1 MVGLQNRA
9 LRLPALIGCVLATA
23 CSDSGP
29 APNSER
35 PDPPDGMIDATSPT
49 FEPTFSAVYTEV
61 IGAHNCLLG
70 LCHGEGAAGGG
81 LSLFPK
87 RSAHE
92 SLLAE
97 SRGFECR
104 GLAMPIVDAG
114 HPERSLLWH
123 KLQPDPPCGLS
134 MPPDRNLDARHV
146 EQVHEWIARG
156 APDD

>member
-1 MVGLQNRA
+1 MDSLHGRA
-9 LRLPALIGCVLATA
+9 LLLPALIGCALAPA
-23 CSDSGP
+23 CSGSEA
-29 APNSER
+29 APSSER
-35 PDPPDGMIDATSPT
+35 PAPPDAMIDAPSPT

-61 IGAHNCLLG
+61 IGTHNCLLG

-104 GLAMPIVDAG
+104 GLAMPIVDPG
-114 HPERSLLWH
+114 RPERSLLWQ
-123 KLQPDPPCGLS
+123 KLRPDPPCGLS
-134 MPPDRNLDARHV
+134 MPPDRNLDERHV